1 MQVGR
6 DKDGEHALMVLTVDR
21 SIDTK
26 TSDELSATIGAH
38 RGRKIDL
45 ID

>member
-1 MQVGR
+1 
-6 DKDGEHALMVLTVDR
+6 MVLTVDK
-21 SIDTK
+21 SIPNDTAD
-26 TSDELSATIGAH
+26 SLAAEIGAH